1 VSVSNERED
10 LILRITETQ
19 RGLARLF
26 AQHQSPLFSSNL
38 TIMVLSTNGSASG
51 QDLAH
56 NLGVGLGTV
65 TGIVDRL
72 VAQGLVSRHED
83 PHDRR
88 VRRVELTSAGAGL
101 IEEINNAGIQQ
112 YRRIMEHLDTET
124 LRTLD
129 DVTRKI
135 RDVAGKLAS
144 AGASDKAPACGEL
157 TSDNG

>member
-1 VSVSNERED
+1 MSNEREE
-10 LILRITETQ
+10 LIRRIGETQ

-38 TIMVLSTNGSASG
+38 TMRQLKVIMVLSMNGSVSG

-72 VAQGLVSRHED
+72 VAHGLVSRHED

-88 VRRVELTSAGAGL
+88 VRRVELTPKGTAL
-101 IEEINNAGIQQ
+101 IEEINNAGVQHYQ
-112 YRRIMEHLDTET
+112 RIMDHLDTET
-124 LRTLD
+124 LRALD
-129 DVTRKI
+129 HVTRTI
-135 RDVAGKLAS
+135 RAVADKLS
-144 AGASDKAPACGEL
+144 H
-157 TSDNG
+157 DNG

>member
-1 VSVSNERED
+1 MSVSDEREE
-10 LILRITETQ
+10 LISRITQTQ
-19 RGLARLF
+19 RGLGRLF

-38 TIMVLSTNGSASG
+38 TMRQLKVILILSTTGSASG

-72 VAQGLVSRHED
+72 VAHGLVGRHED

-88 VRRVELTSAGAGL
+88 VRRVQLTPAGTKL
-101 IEEINNAGIQQ
+101 IEDINNSGVQH

-124 LRTLD
+124 LRALD
-129 DVTRKI
+129 RVTRTV
-135 RDVAGKLAS
+135 RDVAEKLAHEGD
-144 AGASDKAPACGEL
+144 A
-157 TSDNG
+157 

>member
-1 VSVSNERED
+1 MSNEREE
-10 LILRITETQ
+10 LIRRIGETQ

-38 TIMVLSTNGSASG
+38 TMRQLKVIMVLSMNGSVSG

-72 VAQGLVSRHED
+72 VAHGLVSRHED

-88 VRRVELTSAGAGL
+88 VRRVELTPKGTEL
-101 IEEINNAGIQQ
+101 IEEINNAGVQHYQ
-112 YRRIMEHLDTET
+112 RIMDHLDTET
-124 LRTLD
+124 LRALD
-129 DVTRKI
+129 HVTRTI
-135 RDVAGKLAS
+135 HAVADKLS
-144 AGASDKAPACGEL
+144 H
-157 TSDNG
+157 DNG